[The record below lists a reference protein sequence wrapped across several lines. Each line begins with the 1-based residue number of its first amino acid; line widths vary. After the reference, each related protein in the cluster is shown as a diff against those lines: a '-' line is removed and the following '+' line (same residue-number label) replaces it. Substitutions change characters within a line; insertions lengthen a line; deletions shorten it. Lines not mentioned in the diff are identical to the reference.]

1 MFNFSVNDFFV
12 VENSMIFNFADDK
25 VLSATAA
32 ITPEL
37 TTVPQLE
44 IVWVFASSKL
54 QNEKKLSKMRKNEL
68 SNLLH
73 DFNPTYDIWLEKMD
87 KATTSVGRLKTLYN
101 WNIQKV
107 PYLKPAFMKVL
118 FTPKVTERHVFKNI
132 RGT

>member
-73 DFNPTYDIWLEKMD
+73 DFNPTYDI
-87 KATTSVGRLKTLYN
+87 
-101 WNIQKV
+101 
-107 PYLKPAFMKVL
+107 
-118 FTPKVTERHVFKNI
+118 
-132 RGT
+132 